1 MRAYA
6 LYGGL
11 DLPME
16 EELQMISES
25 QVLMSMNAQLDIY
38 TRCMND
44 VSLYGEASA
53 LSMIKLFVTFCV
65 KFVKLY
71 KKFIPAIIALAI
83 AFLVKKLRSGA
94 TIEANG
100 GGGGG
105 GGGGGSSSSSNSSS
119 GGSSSSSGSA
129 FSWNDVCE
137 NLAVA
142 IGGFKETPIELIRTI
157 QDGKF
162 NFNHSSI
169 AVGEKGINMPMS
181 SLDKNV
187 LKSNTPCKVTK
198 SYIPDVKLSNLSK
211 GKQIAASPEVASK
224 EAELIQSGKMS
235 LVHQAILA
243 EFGSVDKY
251 LQSVSEI
258 SADGKL
264 SSPITFANS
273 GNYPALIGIDM
284 NRLKIITS
292 LASNN
297 FKPTKRWRLKIE
309 DLSSIEEIL
318 KTYGDRP
325 LLGFIQEA
333 FSGTLNLA
341 VKYDEEKKKN
351 VISTMNTNVLLLSST
366 LIENGGKLFPIL
378 KEMEDVNVVHLTKA
392 LAGFSNEM
400 GKIAKEQGEDVSQ
413 IDLKTIKDRASAL
426 ATFKD
431 MDEVF
436 AHNRAEC
443 LKAKTDTKR
452 SIFGNITASLFLN
465 TSEKHIEKLQK
476 IITFL
481 TAAEG
486 TSTPINDVISLFGK
500 EDGKNYG
507 IFLADN
513 TSLSKNKA
521 YGEVM
526 LASFIYELLTLLE
539 ITQKYDVELIKT
551 ALDEIEKCVKE
562 FEESFQE
569 MFGDKAKSLSLS
581 NIQNFRTVMLS
592 ISKCAS
598 FTQAV
603 VKEITNVAFENDLT
617 TDVLKMTQ
625 ELLSFEYAVR
635 HFDKIVDK
643 KAKGEEKK
651 KDEAPKGVHPISY
664 SEGADYIAKLAK
676 SRGIDL
682 QNTKPLPNSAFA
694 KISMLSPK
702 IKEEIDELNEKAGYE
717 AFQYDF
723 DYLDGRFD
731 SNLMVAVN
739 DPERVFKYFSNVYL
753 PAFRTHN
760 VSDKDVNIRAHVYGV
775 DEERLRNKPM
785 TQNQKLF
792 SELVKFQ
799 SELRKRQKPLTEDD
813 INKLKDFNKKLGYE
827 AARWEFPSKIAAGT
841 ERSYFISSK
850 LQGNTKNYT
859 TKQLVEVHAPYLVRE
874 NEPNKVAYI
883 GFGKI
888 DYHKK

>member
-44 VSLYGEASA
+44 VSLYGEASV

-105 GGGGGSSSSSNSSS
+105 GGGGGSSSSSS

-129 FSWNDVCE
+129 FNWNDVCE

-142 IGGFKETPIELIRTI
+142 IGSFKETPIELIRTI
-157 QDGKF
+157 QDGNF
-162 NFNHSSI
+162 NFNHASI

-187 LKSNTPCKVTK
+187 LKSNTPCKVSK
-198 SYIPDVKLSNLSK
+198 SYIPDVKLSNLSR

-243 EFGSVDKY
+243 EFGSVEKY

-258 SADGKL
+258 SVDGKL

-284 NRLKIITS
+284 NRLKVITS

-378 KEMEDVNVVHLTKA
+378 KEMGDEDVIHLTKA

-400 GKIAKEQGEDVSQ
+400 GKIAKAKGEDVPQ
-413 IDLKTIKDRASAL
+413 IDLNAIKDRASAL

-436 AHNRAEC
+436 AHDRAEC
-443 LKAKTDTKR
+443 LKVKTDRKQ
-452 SIFGNITASLFLN
+452 SIFGNITSSLFLN
-465 TSEKHIEKLQK
+465 TSENHIEKLQK
-476 IITFL
+476 IISFL

-486 TSTPINDVISLFGK
+486 ASTPINDVISLFGK

-513 TSLSKNKA
+513 TSLNKNKA
-521 YGEVM
+521 SGEVM

-598 FTQAV
+598 FTQVV

-617 TDVLKMTQ
+617 TDVLKVTQ

-651 KDEAPKGVHPISY
+651 KEAPKGVHPISY
-664 SEGADYIAKLAK
+664 RDGADYIAKLAK
-676 SRGIDL
+676 NRGIDL
-682 QNTKPLPNSAFA
+682 QNTKPLSNSAFN
-694 KISMLSPK
+694 KISMLSSK
-702 IKEEIDELNEKAGYE
+702 MKDEIDELNEKAGYE

-731 SNLMVAVN
+731 PNLMIAVN
-739 DPERVFKYFSNVYL
+739 EPERVFKYFSNVYL
-753 PAFRTHN
+753 PAFRTYG
-760 VSDKDVNIRAHVYGV
+760 VSENEANIRAHVYGV
-775 DEERLRNKPM
+775 NEERFRNKPK
-785 TQNQKLF
+785 TPEQKLF
-792 SELVKFQ
+792 AKLVEFNT
-799 SELRKRQKPLTEDD
+799 ELRKRQKPLTDDD
-813 INKLKDFNKKLGYE
+813 ITKLKDFNKKLGYE
-827 AARWEFPSKIAAGT
+827 AARWEFPSNMKTGFAKM
-841 ERSYFISSK
+841 YFVSSK
-850 LQGNTKNYT
+850 LQGNTRNYRPN
-859 TKQLVEVHAPYLVRE
+859 QLVEVHAPYIVRE
-874 NEPNKVAYI
+874 NEPNEVAFV

-888 DYHKK
+888 DYNKK